1 MIKRE
6 DLAKNRLFD
15 NFDDGELDMIRV
27 VVEEV
32 FYEPG

>member
-1 MIKRE
+1 MMKRE
-6 DLAKNRLFD
+6 DLAKNSFLD